1 LVVHFG
7 IMTRDT
13 RTRML
18 ETAADL
24 VQDRG
29 YHGLAL
35 AELLTLSN
43 APRGSLYFHFPDGK
57 DQLIATTTRDG
68 VEAVTASLRATL
80 AAEKSPG
87 RAIRKILEAA
97 ATALEASDF
106 RFGSPTAPLVL
117 DGLQAG
123 SEIVTLT
130 SEAYAGW
137 VGLFETSL
145 AAAGVPARKA
155 QSLALIVEASFE
167 GLLIICRA
175 HRDATPMRTGARE
188 LEEIVDAAASSPAK
202 GKGKK
207 S

>member
-1 LVVHFG
+1 
-7 IMTRDT
+7 MTNPT

-35 AELLTLSN
+35 AELLTRSE
-43 APRGSLYFHFPDGK
+43 APRGSLYFHFPAGK
-57 DQLIATTTRDG
+57 DQLVATATRDG
-68 VEAVTASLRATL
+68 VAAVTESLRATL
-80 AAEKSPG
+80 ATERSAG

-123 SEIVTLT
+123 SEIAMLT
-130 SEAYAGW
+130 AEAYVGW
-137 VGLFETSL
+137 IALFETAIS
-145 AAAGVPARKA
+145 AAGVPAKRS

-175 HRDATPMRTGARE
+175 KRDAAPMRTGARE
-188 LEEIVDAAASSPAK
+188 LEAIVDGAAGASPKAR
-202 GKGKK
+202 GKK

>member
-1 LVVHFG
+1 MILD
-7 IMTRDT
+7 MTKDT
-13 RTRML
+13 RTRLL

-57 DQLIATTTRDG
+57 DQLIATTTRQD
-68 VEAVTASLRATL
+68 VAEVTESLRATL

-117 DGLQAG
+117 DGLAAG
-123 SEIVTLT
+123 SEIATLT
-130 SEAYAGW
+130 AEAYAGW
-137 VGLFETSL
+137 ISLFETSL
-145 AAAGVPARKA
+145 SAAGVPARRA

-167 GLLIICRA
+167 GLLIVCRA
-175 HRDATPMRTGARE
+175 QRDATPMRVGARE
-188 LEEIVDAAASSPAK
+188 LEEIVEAALGPAPK
-202 GKGKK
+202 AKGKK

>member
-1 LVVHFG
+1 M
-7 IMTRDT
+7 IKDT

-35 AELLTLSN
+35 AELLTLSD

-57 DQLIATTTRDG
+57 DQLIATTTREG
-68 VEAVTASLRATL
+68 IAAVTESLRATL

-97 ATALEASDF
+97 ATALETSDF

-123 SEIVTLT
+123 SEIAALT
-130 SEAYAGW
+130 AEAYAGW
-137 VGLFETSL
+137 IALFEASL
-145 AAAGVPARKA
+145 AAAGLPTKKA

-175 HRDATPMRTGARE
+175 QRDATPMRVGARE
-188 LEEIVDAAASSPAK
+188 LEEIVEGAIGGSTK
-202 GKGKK
+202 GRGKK

>member
-1 LVVHFG
+1 MVK
-7 IMTRDT
+7 DT
-13 RTRML
+13 RTRLL

-29 YHGLAL
+29 YHGLAV
-35 AELLTLSN
+35 AELLTLSD

-57 DQLIATTTRDG
+57 DQLVATVTREG
-68 VEAVTASLRATL
+68 VEAVTESLRATI

-97 ATALEASDF
+97 AAELEASEF

-123 SEIVTLT
+123 SEIATLT
-130 SEAYAGW
+130 GEAYTGW
-137 VGLFETSL
+137 VGLFE
-145 AAAGVPARKA
+145 AALTAGGVPARRA
-155 QSLALIVEASFE
+155 ASLALIVESSFE
-167 GLLIICRA
+167 GLLIISRA
-175 HRDATPMRTGARE
+175 QRDATALRTGARE
-188 LEEIVDAAASSPAK
+188 LEEIVDAAVGAASKSR
-202 GKGKK
+202 GKK

>member
-1 LVVHFG
+1 M
-7 IMTRDT
+7 IKDT

-57 DQLIATTTRDG
+57 DQLIATTTREG
-68 VEAVTASLRATL
+68 VEAVTESLRETL

-123 SEIVTLT
+123 SEIATLT
-130 SEAYAGW
+130 GEAYAGW
-137 VGLFETSL
+137 IGLFEHALT
-145 AAAGVPARKA
+145 AGGVPARRA

-167 GLLIICRA
+167 GLLIVSRA
-175 HRDATPMRTGARE
+175 HRDAAPMRAGARE
-188 LEEIVDAAASSPAK
+188 LEEIVDGAIAGAAK
-202 GKGKK
+202 GGGKK